1 MNNLFLNHL
10 QRFKLFIDKD
20 TVINALQ
27 TSHDAHL
34 LRIDN
39 REDDMI
45 SKIKGWLSNMI
56 DQIHD
61 EEEYKRNRKRVM
73 EINRLIDYLR
83 DEIYEPADLQEQN

>member
-1 MNNLFLNHL
+1 M
-10 QRFKLFIDKD
+10 FIDKD

-39 REDDMI
+39 REDEMI
-45 SKIKGWLSNMI
+45 SKIKNWLSNMI

-73 EINRLIDYLR
+73 EINRLVDFLR
-83 DEIYEPADLQEQN
+83 DEIEDQEDLQDQN

>member
-1 MNNLFLNHL
+1 MTNHFSL
-10 QRFKLFIDKD
+10 KLFIDKD

-45 SKIKGWLSNMI
+45 SKIKGWVTNMI
-56 DQIHD
+56 DQMHE

-73 EINRLIDYLR
+73 EINRLVDYLR
-83 DEIYEPADLQEQN
+83 DDIYEPADLQEQN